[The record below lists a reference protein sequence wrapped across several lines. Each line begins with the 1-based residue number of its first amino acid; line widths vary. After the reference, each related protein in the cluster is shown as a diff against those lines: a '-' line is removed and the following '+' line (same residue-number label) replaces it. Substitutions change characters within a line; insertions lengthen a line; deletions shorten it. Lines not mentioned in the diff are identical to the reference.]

1 MNIVDLILLV
11 VLFFFGLRG
20 YFKGLFRE
28 TLSLAGLVIGFM
40 AAVRY
45 SEALARVG
53 EAYWQ
58 VAPLVLKGAAFVGV
72 FFVVYFLFNVIGWL
86 LHRSEK
92 VLFLQGLNRLG
103 GIAIGLGKGAAV
115 MALAFSFAGSVTWV
129 PQSAKDQLQSSVL
142 VAPLSQLGDG
152 IVRLGKEKIMTKE
165 PHQT

>member
-40 AAVRY
+40 AAARY
-45 SEALARVG
+45 SEPLAKVG
-53 EAYWQ
+53 EEYWQ
-58 VAPLVLKGAAFVGV
+58 ISPLVLKGVTFVGV
-72 FFVVYFLFNVIGWL
+72 FFVVYFLFNLIGWL

-92 VLFLQGLNRLG
+92 VLFLQTLNRLG

-129 PQSAKDQLQSSVL
+129 PRSAKDKLESSVL
-142 VAPLSQLGDG
+142 VRPLSQLGDG
-152 IVRLGKEKIMTKE
+152 MVRIGRETIMTKE
-165 PHQT
+165 PQQT